1 MNGFLQRFTNIRRDE
16 VGAVL
21 AASAFFFCVL
31 TALMVLRP
39 ARESI
44 GMQSGL
50 DAVRWLFVGTA
61 VVTLLVNPPFGWLVS
76 RFPRLFFIA
85 ATYLFFAASLCVF
98 WGLIIVAPQAVGDV
112 SGRVFYVWFS
122 VFNLFST
129 MVFWALMADRFSFE
143 QSKRLFPFIAAG
155 GTVGAIFGPF
165 LASQLAQP
173 LGTPSLFL
181 VASAFLCLAV
191 VAAWTLSRVQPEHG
205 SAPAGAAAPSDERA
219 VIGGNA
225 WEGFRAVARSPYLLG
240 IAVYLVIIAVV
251 GTLLYFTRLAMVA
264 ERGGDID
271 EQTTLFAQIDMITQ
285 TATLVLQLVVSGH
298 LMRRLGV
305 PITLAI
311 LPVTVAFGVVGLV
324 IAGSLAALVLF
335 QAAFSAIQRAVM
347 RPARETLFTVVSRE
361 DKYKSKA
368 VIDTFAWRT
377 GDVIGAGVDGLL
389 ASLGMGLAAMAAV
402 TVPLAALWTG
412 LAIGLGR
419 AQTRIA
425 SGRRPARAGVATAVG
440 GGAAAD

>member
-1 MNGFLQRFTNIRRDE
+1 MTPFLQRFTNVRRDE
-16 VGAVL
+16 VASVL

-76 RFPRLFFIA
+76 RFRRLFFIA
-85 ATYLFFAASLCVF
+85 ATYLFFAASLSVF
-98 WGLIIVAPQAVGDV
+98 YGLIVLAPEAVGEV

-129 MVFWALMADRFSFE
+129 MVFWALMADRFSLE
-143 QSKRLFPFIAAG
+143 QSKRLFAFIAAG
-155 GTVGAIFGPF
+155 GTLGAIFGPF
-165 LASQLAQP
+165 LASQLAEP

-181 VASAFLCLAV
+181 VAVAFLCLAV
-191 VAAWTLSRVQPEHG
+191 VAAWTMSRFQPEQ
-205 SAPAGAAAPSDERA
+205 APTSGHGAASNEHA
-219 VIGGNA
+219 VIGGNP
-225 WEGFRAVARSPYLLG
+225 WEGFRAVARSPYLMG
-240 IAVYLVIIAVV
+240 IAAYLVIIAIV

-285 TATLVLQLVVSGH
+285 TTTLVLQLLVSGH
-298 LMRRLGV
+298 LIRRLGV

-311 LPVTVAFGVVGLV
+311 LPVMVAFGVVGLV
-324 IAGSLAALVLF
+324 LVGSLAALVLF
-335 QAAFSAIQRAVM
+335 QAMFSAIQRAVM

-402 TVPLAALWTG
+402 TVPLAAVWTG

-425 SGRRPARAGVATAVG
+425 SGRGGAHASATGSRV
-440 GGAAAD
+440 GAAAD

>member
-1 MNGFLQRFTNIRRDE
+1 MTGFLQRFTNIRRDE
-16 VGAVL
+16 VAPVL

-50 DAVRWLFVGTA
+50 DAIRWLFVGTA

-76 RFPRLFFIA
+76 RFRRLYFIA
-85 ATYLFFAASLCVF
+85 ATYLFFAASLSVF
-98 WGLIIVAPQAVGDV
+98 YGLIVLAPQAVGDV

-129 MVFWALMADRFSFE
+129 MVFWALMADRFSLE
-143 QSKRLFPFIAAG
+143 QSKRLFAFIAAG
-155 GTVGAIFGPF
+155 GTLGAIFGPF
-165 LASQLAQP
+165 LASQLAEP

-181 VASAFLCLAV
+181 VAVAFLCLAV
-191 VAAWTLSRVQPEHG
+191 VAAWTLSRLQPERPAAGG
-205 SAPAGAAAPSDERA
+205 SRPAASDERA
-219 VIGGNA
+219 IIGGNA
-225 WEGFRAVARSPYLLG
+225 WQGFRAVVRSPYLLG

-251 GTLLYFTRLAMVA
+251 GTLLYFTQLALVA

-271 EQTTLFAQIDMITQ
+271 EQTTIFAQINMITQ
-285 TATLVLQLVVSGH
+285 TVTLVLQLLVSGH
-298 LMRRLGV
+298 LIRRLGV
-305 PITLAI
+305 PLTLAI
-311 LPVTVAFGVVGLV
+311 LPVLVALGMIGLV
-324 IAGSLAALVLF
+324 LVGTLAAVVLF
-335 QAAFSAIQRAVM
+335 QSAFSALQRAVM

-389 ASLGMGLAAMAAV
+389 ASLGLGLAAMGVV
-402 TVPLAALWTG
+402 TVPLAVIWTG

-419 AQTRIA
+419 AQVRIA
-425 SGRRPARAGVATAVG
+425 SGRRPAEAGVGSRV
-440 GGAAAD
+440 GAAAD

>member
-1 MNGFLQRFTNIRRDE
+1 MTAFLQRFTNVRRDE
-16 VGAVL
+16 VGLVL

-76 RFPRLFFIA
+76 RFRRVYFIA

-98 WGLIIVAPQAVGDV
+98 YALIVLAPEAVGDV

-129 MVFWALMADRFSFE
+129 MVFWALMADRFTLE
-143 QSKRLFPFIAAG
+143 QSKRLFAFIAAG
-155 GTVGAIFGPF
+155 GTLGAIFGPF
-165 LASQLAQP
+165 LASVFAEP

-181 VASAFLCLAV
+181 VAVAFLCLAV
-191 VAAWTLSRVQPEHG
+191 VAAGVVSRLQPER
-205 SAPAGAAAPSDERA
+205 APAEGAESRSDGRA
-219 VIGGNA
+219 IIGGNA

-240 IAVYLVIIAVV
+240 IAVYLVIIAIV
-251 GTLLYFTRLAMVA
+251 GTLLYFTQLAMVA
-264 ERGGDID
+264 ERGGDVD
-271 EQTTLFAQIDMITQ
+271 EQTTIFAQINMITQ
-285 TATLVLQLVVSGH
+285 VATLVLQLIVSGH

-305 PITLAI
+305 PLTLAI
-311 LPVTVAFGVVGLV
+311 LPVMVALGMVGLV
-324 IAGSLAALVLF
+324 LVGTLAAVVLF

-402 TVPLAALWTG
+402 TVPLAAIWTG

-419 AQTRIA
+419 AQARIA
-425 SGRRPARAGVATAVG
+425 SGRRMPHTGLAAPVG